1 MRPLPLL
8 EKISKKHD
16 FNLMKSIE
24 GFKQQNEV
32 RSSKMNKLKYTLISK
47 IEAVFQTIDMSLSEE
62 DINLAR

>member
-1 MRPLPLL
+1 
-8 EKISKKHD
+8 
-16 FNLMKSIE
+16 MKSIE